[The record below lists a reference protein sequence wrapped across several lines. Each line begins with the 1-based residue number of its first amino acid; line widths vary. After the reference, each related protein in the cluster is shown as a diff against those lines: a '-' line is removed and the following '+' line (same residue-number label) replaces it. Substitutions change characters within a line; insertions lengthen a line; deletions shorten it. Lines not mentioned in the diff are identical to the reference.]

1 MPATTRQ
8 KRFVVTGAALKQRTK
23 MPKGKPHKERRTM
36 TQIRSMLLASVAGLA
51 MGLTAGGAS
60 ADQLLSGSITSAGAK
75 LEGVQVSAKKEGST
89 ITTSVYTDQNGDYVF
104 PPMADGKYQVWAQAL
119 GFHTVKDAV
128 ELSAAKHQDFQLAA
142 MMDPEERYRQLP
154 PEMMVAALPDETPE
168 DANIKKIF
176 TNECTGCHTPGYPL
190 QFKFDEAG
198 WNKII
203 NLMKVVPGSG
213 VYPGANAKVSKI
225 IEFNRKELAA
235 YLARARGPG
244 ETSMT
249 FKDRPRPTGEAGR
262 VVWTTYDLPLNPDA
276 GIGTHGVRASTD
288 VNDGSDWSL
297 GITSKLAE
305 MPHDGGMDF
314 DGNVYFTNN
323 NPNRLATIGKVNAK
337 TGEVKWL
344 KVDRPD
350 GRAANAHGLARD
362 ANGDFW
368 FDVNPGRRSLGK
380 LDTKTE
386 KISVYETP
394 SSMSPLGGAVTMD
407 VDGKGKI
414 WASAPDGAVRFD
426 PETEQF
432 TDFKSLKPY
441 NSPKGTGMTYG
452 AAGDRDGNGWWAQ
465 MALDTI
471 GKGDVATGKATEVS
485 LPLIKNQLDSVT
497 PKAREF
503 YESYNELSFNT
514 PLPWSQ
520 GPRRMGTDK
529 NADVLWVG
537 NSWGSSLARIDT
549 KTGQTSI
556 IPFPDPAYQPYHI
569 AVDQHHNVWGNLWTA
584 DRITKYDPAK
594 GEWTMFDLPTRGT
607 EIRHISLLEKDG
619 VTKVTVPIYRDSK
632 MGVMTLRSEA
642 DIAALKAQAK

>member
-1 MPATTRQ
+1 
-8 KRFVVTGAALKQRTK
+8 
-23 MPKGKPHKERRTM
+23 M
-36 TQIRSMLLASVAGLA
+36 TQIRGKLLASVAGLVVGFA
-51 MGLTAGGAS
+51 ASGAS
-60 ADQLLSGSITSAGAK
+60 ADQLLTGSIVSASGQK
-75 LEGVQVSAKKEGST
+75 LDGVQVSAKKEGST
-89 ITTSVYTDQNGDYVF
+89 ITTSVYTDQNGDYLF

-119 GFHTVKDAV
+119 GFHTAKDAV
-128 ELSAAKHQDFQLAA
+128 ELSAAKHQDFKLAA
-142 MMDPEERYRQLP
+142 ITDPEERYRQLP
-154 PEMMVAALPDETPE
+154 PEMMVAALPDATPE

-213 VYPGANAKVSKI
+213 VYPGANAKLSQ
-225 IEFNRKELAA
+225 
-235 YLARARGPG
+235 
-244 ETSMT
+244 
-249 FKDRPRPTGEAGR
+249 
-262 VVWTTYDLPLNPDA
+262 
-276 GIGTHGVRASTD
+276 
-288 VNDGSDWSL
+288 
-297 GITSKLAE
+297 
-305 MPHDGGMDF
+305 MPHDGNMDF
-314 DGNVYFTNN
+314 EGNIYFTNN
-323 NPNRLATIGKVNAK
+323 NPNKLATIGKVNAK
-337 TGEVKWL
+337 TGEVKYL
-344 KVDRPD
+344 KVDRAD
-350 GRAANAHGLARD
+350 GLAGNAHGITRD

-368 FDVNPGRRSLGK
+368 FDVNAGRRGLGK
-380 LDTKTE
+380 LEAKTE
-386 KISVYETP
+386 KISVYQTP
-394 SSMSPLGGAVTMD
+394 TNMSPLGVAVTLD

-426 PETEQF
+426 PVTEQF
-432 TDFKSLKPY
+432 TDFKSIKPY
-441 NSPKGTGMTYG
+441 QSPKGTGMTYG

-471 GKGDVATGKATEVS
+471 GKGDVATGKSTEVS
-485 LPLIKNQLDSVT
+485 LPSMKEQMDRVT

-503 YESYNELSFNT
+503 YENYNELSFNT
-514 PLPWSQ
+514 PVPWSQ

-569 AVDQHHNVWGNLWTA
+569 AVDQNHNVWGNLWTA
-584 DRITKYDPAK
+584 DRIAKYDPGK

-642 DIAALKAQAK
+642 EIAALKAQVK

>member
-1 MPATTRQ
+1 MKKVQ
-8 KRFVVTGAALKQRTK
+8 
-23 MPKGKPHKERRTM
+23 GK
-36 TQIRSMLLASVAGLA
+36 LLASVAGLVA
-51 MGLTAGGAS
+51 IGFAAAPAA
-60 ADQLLSGSITSAGAK
+60 ADQLLTGSIASATGQK

-89 ITTSVYTDQNGDYVF
+89 ITTSVYTDENGDYFF
-104 PPMADGKYQVWAQAL
+104 PPLADGKYQVWAQAL
-119 GFHTVKDAV
+119 GFNTVRDAV
-128 ELSAAKHQDFQLAA
+128 DLTATRHQDLKLAA
-142 MMDPEERYRQLP
+142 ITDAEARYRQLP
-154 PEMMVAALPDETPE
+154 PEMMVAALPDATPE

-213 VYPGANAKVSKI
+213 VYPGANAKVSQI
-225 IEFNRKELAA
+225 IEYNRKDLAA

-244 ETSMT
+244 ETSMK
-249 FKDRPRPTGEAGR
+249 FKDRPRPTGEAAR

-276 GIGTHGVRASTD
+276 GIGTQGVKSANA
-288 VNDGSDWSL
+288 VNDGSDWSR
-297 GITSKLAE
+297 GVTSKLGQ

-323 NPNRLATIGKVNAK
+323 NPNKLATIGKVDGK

-344 KVDRPD
+344 KVDAAN
-350 GRAANAHGLARD
+350 GRAANAHGLVRD
-362 ANGDFW
+362 GNGDFW
-368 FDVNPGRRSLGK
+368 FDVNPGRRALGK
-380 LDTKTE
+380 LDVKTE
-386 KISVYETP
+386 KISVYQTP
-394 SSMSPLGGAVTMD
+394 ATMSPLGGAVTMD

-414 WASAPDGAVRFD
+414 WASAADGAVRFD
-426 PETEQF
+426 PVTEQF
-432 TDFKSLKPY
+432 TDFKSIKPFK
-441 NSPKGTGMTYG
+441 SPKGTGMTYG

-471 GKGDVATGKATEVS
+471 GRGDIATGKATEVS
-485 LPLIKNQLDSVT
+485 LPSMKEQMDRVT

-503 YESYNELSFNT
+503 YENYNELSFNT

-549 KTGQTSI
+549 KTMQTTI
-556 IPFPDPAYQPYHI
+556 IPFPDSSYQPYHI
-569 AVDQHHNVWGNLWTA
+569 AVDQNHNVWGNLWTA

-594 GEWTMFDLPTRGT
+594 GQWTMFDLPTRGT
-607 EIRHISLLEKDG
+607 EIRHVSLLERDG
-619 VTKVTVPIYRDSK
+619 VTKVIVPIYRDSK

-642 DIAALKAQAK
+642 DIAKLKEAAK